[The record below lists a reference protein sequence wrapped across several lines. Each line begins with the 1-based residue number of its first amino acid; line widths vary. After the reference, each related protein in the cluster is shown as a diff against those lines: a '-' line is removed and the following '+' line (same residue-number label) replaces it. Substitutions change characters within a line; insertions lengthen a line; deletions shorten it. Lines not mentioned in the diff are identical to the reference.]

1 MGTVER
7 RDLLEEVREQ
17 VPEEVGKELGWAV
30 SEGITEQR
38 KVEKEEAD
46 RGHNV
51 CKGPIGENLAHLRNG
66 NAEDWGLVG

>member
-46 RGHNV
+46 RV
-51 CKGPIGENLAHLRNG
+51 RN
-66 NAEDWGLVG
+66 